1 MVMVEPVAALKVT
14 LLGDDVNDK
23 VPLSTLSVIW
33 LKLVSASLTLSSL
46 LLEELKSIAVF
57 RAVVTEVV
65 DVELMAV
72 PLK

>member
-14 LLGDDVNDK
+14 LLGADVNDK